1 MADSTALLS
10 SGTYLQGLRT
20 HLENQTSQYGAEL
33 SEKGM
38 YRQGNIF
45 EPFTQR
51 REMQARDL
59 GPIQHIFSKR
69 ALLHILR

>member
-10 SGTYLQGLRT
+10 SRRYLQGLRT
-20 HLENQTSQYGAEL
+20 HLEHRISQHGAEL
-33 SEKGM
+33 SEEGM
-38 YRQGNIF
+38 YQQGNIF

-59 GPIQHIFSKR
+59 GPIQRIFSKH
-69 ALLHILR
+69 ALLHILL